1 MTVRITKKEKT
12 TGDATTVVVVEGRL
26 TAAEVESLNEA
37 CRSIGDGLRLELS
50 GLRWADDAAI
60 EELRRLSEAGV
71 ELSGA
76 SLFIRQLL
84 NGGAS

>member
-1 MTVRITKKEKT
+1 MTVRITRT
-12 TGDATTVVVVEGRL
+12 TTRDATTVVVEGRL
-26 TAAEVESLNEA
+26 TAAEVESLKEA
-37 CRSIGDGLRLELS
+37 CGAIGDGLRLELS
-50 GLRWADDAAI
+50 GLRMADDAGI
-60 EELRRLSEAGV
+60 EELRRLSEAGA